1 MAAPATKRRKLEHSD
16 SEAESEG
23 SFAGFDDT
31 NGVEWDGSDAEDASE
46 GSHVPMNGL
55 EEVDDDEDMGDDVED
70 EEDEH
75 EDEHENEF
83 EGEEDVHPSRKQTT
97 AGKATSASKPPKR
110 PAPSLQDGVYTAEM
124 FKSNIFKLQVDEL
137 LDQVK
142 PKYGKKEAPA
152 ENAMRTLKTIIEQ
165 IPSRDPLPI
174 AEAEKAL
181 KSAGVAVPFPSPRPP
196 KDALYKLQY
205 VPPANVNATGSYPL
219 KTATRSEEGLSID
232 LVVSMPKALFQDKDY
247 LNHRYFYKRAYYL
260 ACLAAGIKASKE
272 HKFDLSFD
280 CLNGNELQP
289 ILVVRPSGNGD
300 ADDFTSSKCQITV
313 LLGLPENTF
322 AQNKLLPNSNCVR
335 PKGNE
340 EEALNKTLTATPF
353 YNNTL
358 QSDANITAYLSLLHG
373 IASRAE
379 AFKDACVL
387 GRIWLKQRGFGSE
400 LRKGG
405 FGNFEWAA
413 ITALLLQP
421 NAGTGAQ
428 SVSSGYS
435 SYQLFK
441 STLQFLSRGDL
452 TRKPFIFQALDITI
466 PDAETAPVVF
476 DGPRGQNILFKMTP
490 WSYLRLRFEAKA
502 TIAMLSDGVFDHFD
516 AAFILRTELLKYRY
530 DATLEIPLSSLEL
543 QTAGEAYHSRLSESC
558 RKIYRSL
565 TRSLTDR
572 VTALSF
578 SMPVEESWSI
588 SSRRPQEKQSKS
600 ILVNFATDPANATRT
615 VDHGPSAENKQ
626 EAATFRKFWGE
637 KAELRRFKDGS
648 ILESVVWPVKDA
660 SVSVMEQIVR
670 YIVGKHVGDKVL
682 EQAKFTSDAFG
693 HLVPAGRM
701 QGQSGT
707 APFLPIMNAFSAME
721 KDIRDLEDL
730 PLRLR
735 HLRAADP
742 QLRYTSVAIPAAG
755 HHPASVVLQ
764 FEGSGRW
771 PDDLCAIQRTKIAF
785 LLRLA
790 ELLHK
795 LDTGYVARVGIE
807 NPSQPAQNQAFLDV
821 TVSAGFTFR
830 IRIFH
835 DREPTLFDR
844 QIKDKS
850 LDASSRESAAAS
862 LALYKREFVQSPLHA
877 QVLQTLCTRFL
888 ALSPSIRL
896 VKKWFASHLL
906 APHFS
911 PELIEL
917 LVIRTFLQPHP
928 WPVPSTATTGFLR
941 TLAWISR
948 WDWRHVPLI
957 VDFSSNFSANPT
969 DLEDTTSRGMKP
981 EDLERLRTRFEAWR
995 RIDPAMN
1002 RVVLF
1007 AATNLDEEG
1016 TTWTDKA
1023 NPEKVVAARLTALAK
1038 AATQAVRADEDRLLR
1053 RINTGT
1059 IATQDGLTP
1068 MSLFTTNITVFDIII
1083 TISSKHTL
1091 KPSKKSTSKPQ
1102 FKNLDLQK
1110 ANSNLATPASTPL
1123 PQLFAE
1129 ELLEIYGDAVLWFWD
1144 PETLD
1149 KIAGL
1154 WNPAVTGTRSWKVK
1168 PGWNSEPL
1176 ARKEGV
1182 DIQANKAA
1190 MLHEIRRLGGDLVK
1204 SIDVK

>member
-1 MAAPATKRRKLEHSD
+1 MAPPATKRRKLEHSD

-23 SFAGFDDT
+23 SFADFDET
-31 NGVEWDGSDAEDASE
+31 EGGVARDGSDAEDAADQSDAE
-46 GSHVPMNGL
+46 MDGV
-55 EEVDDDEDMGDDVED
+55 EEAADDDDEDLSED
-70 EEDEH
+70 EEND
-75 EDEHENEF
+75 F
-83 EGEEDVHPSRKQTT
+83 EEEEDVHPSRKQTT

-110 PAPSLQDGVYTAEM
+110 PAPSLQDGVYTAES
-124 FKSNIFKLQVDEL
+124 FKSNMFKLQLDEL
-137 LDQVK
+137 LEQVK
-142 PKYGKKEAPA
+142 LKYGKKEASA

-174 AEAEKAL
+174 TEAEKAL
-181 KSAGVAVPFPSPRPP
+181 KSAGVAIPFPSPRPP

-205 VPPANVNATGSYPL
+205 ERPASINATGSYPL
-219 KTATRSEEGLSID
+219 KTATRHEEAFSID
-232 LVVSMPKALFQDKDY
+232 LVVTMPKSLFTDKDY
-247 LNHRYFYKRAYYL
+247 LNYRYFYKRSYYL
-260 ACLAAGIKASKE
+260 ACLAAGIKASNE
-272 HKFDLSFD
+272 HKFQLSFD
-280 CLNGNELQP
+280 CLNGNQLQP
-289 ILVVRPSGNGD
+289 VLSVRPSGHGD
-300 ADDFTSSKCQITV
+300 ADDFSNSKCHINILV
-313 LLGLPENTF
+313 ALPENTF
-322 AQNKLLPNSNCVR
+322 ALSKLLPNSNCVR
-335 PKGNE
+335 PKGSDDE
-340 EEALNKTLTATPF
+340 VSSKALTATPI

-358 QSDANITAYLSLLHG
+358 QLDTNVTAYLKLLHG
-373 IASRAE
+373 TASRAE
-379 AFKDACVL
+379 AFKDACIL
-387 GRIWLKQRGFGSE
+387 GRVWLKQRGFGSQ

-413 ITALLLQP
+413 IMAILLQP

-428 SVSSGYS
+428 SVSSGFS

-452 TRKPFIFQALDITI
+452 TRKPFIFQATNITI
-466 PDAETAPVVF
+466 PKVETAPVVF

-490 WSYLRLRFEAKA
+490 WSYSRLRSEAKA
-502 TIAMLSDGVFDHFD
+502 TVDMLSDSVFDHFD
-516 AAFILRTELLKYRY
+516 ATFILKTELLKYRY
-530 DATLEIPLSSLEL
+530 DATLEIPLASLGLE
-543 QTAGEAYHSRLSESC
+543 TAGEEYDQRIVETC
-558 RKIYRSL
+558 RKINSTL
-565 TRSLTDR
+565 TRALGDR
-572 VTALSF
+572 ITALSF
-578 SMPVEESWSI
+578 TMPEEESWSI
-588 SSRRPQEKQSKS
+588 SSRRPQEKQTKS

-626 EAATFRKFWGE
+626 EAASFRKFWGE

-648 ILESVVWPVKDA
+648 ILESVVWSVKDA
-660 SVSVMEQIVR
+660 SASVMEQIVL
-670 YIVGKHVGDKVL
+670 YILGKHVSEKVA
-682 EQAKFTSDAFG
+682 ESAKFSSDAFG
-693 HLVPAGRM
+693 RLIPAGQM

-721 KDIRDLEDL
+721 KDIRDLEEL

-742 QLRYTSVAIPAAG
+742 QLRYSSIDVPSAG
-755 HHPASVVLQ
+755 HAPASVVLQ

-790 ELLHK
+790 ELLSK
-795 LDTGYVARVGIE
+795 LEAGYVARVGME

-821 TVSAGFTFR
+821 TVAAGFTFR
-830 IRIFH
+830 IRIYH

-850 LDASSRESAAAS
+850 LDGPSRESAAAS
-862 LALYKREFVQSPLHA
+862 LALYKREFIQAPLHS

-888 ALSPSIRL
+888 ALSPAIRL
-896 VKKWFASHLL
+896 TKKWFASHLL

-941 TLAWISR
+941 TLSWISR

-957 VDFSSNFSANPT
+957 VDFSTTFSANPA
-969 DLEDTTSRGMKP
+969 DLEDTTSKGMKS
-981 EDLERLRTRFEAWR
+981 EDLDRLRTRFEAWR

-1023 NPEKVVAARLTALAK
+1023 KPEKVVAARLTALAK
-1038 AATQAVRADEDRLLR
+1038 AATQAVRADEDRLLKH
-1053 RINTGT
+1053 INNSKE
-1059 IATQDGLTP
+1059 AAKMQDALTP
-1068 MSLFTTNITVFDIII
+1068 ESLFTPGVSDFDIVI
-1083 TISSKHTL
+1083 TISSKYTL
-1091 KPSKKSTSKPQ
+1091 KPTKSLKNAPK

-1110 ANSNLATPASTPL
+1110 SSSSSSPAATPL
-1123 PQLFAE
+1123 PQLFGQD
-1129 ELLEIYGDAVLWFWD
+1129 LLDVYGDAVLWFWD

-1149 KIAGL
+1149 KIVGL
-1154 WNPAVTGTRSWKVK
+1154 WNPVVTAQRSWKIK
-1168 PGWNSEPL
+1168 AGWNSVPVTAKKDAVEI
-1176 ARKEGV
+1176 R
-1182 DIQANKAA
+1182 ANKEVIV
-1190 MLHEIRRLGGDLVK
+1190 HEIKRLGGELVK
-1204 SIDVK
+1204 TIDVKN